1 MNDCHPLLLF
11 RAIPRIT
18 NKQSALRYRQNTNK
32 QPARGRVHSRPQPAS
47 ANSALLPLPA
57 GPAAWWA
64 RQEALSRCPSLQSS
78 SSAMI
83 RLITRQQL
91 HPMHLQVQQGTTSPA
106 SSTLSHQRGSRPAL
120 MGR

>member
-1 MNDCHPLLLF
+1 M
-11 RAIPRIT
+11 
-18 NKQSALRYRQNTNK
+18 RYRQNTNK

-64 RQEALSRCPSLQSS
+64 RQEELSRCPSLQSS
-78 SSAMI
+78 STAMM
-83 RLITRQQL
+83 RLSTRQQL